1 MFKRYLTSTTS
12 LLNSTLSSDSLDFT
26 ELLNITLKYLELAD
40 FVDNYKKNID
50 KMDKNSLD
58 YIITPGISEFSVVY
72 KYNRIYVVKYDLI
85 NEDLHIR
92 TFNSYAYI
100 LSHVVD
106 TPIDANT
113 FKRVSKNEIQ

>member
-1 MFKRYLTSTTS
+1 
-12 LLNSTLSSDSLDFT
+12 
-26 ELLNITLKYLELAD
+26 
-40 FVDNYKKNID
+40 
-50 KMDKNSLD
+50 MDKNSLD
-58 YIITPGISEFSVVY
+58 YAITPGITEFSVVY
-72 KYNRIYVVKYDLI
+72 KHKRIYVVKYDLI

-92 TFNSYAYI
+92 TFNCYAYL